1 MNNLRDTIS
10 KVLLEHG
17 PLLNE
22 PSSLDPRESLYDAG
36 LSSHASVSVMLALED
51 EFDIEFP
58 DALLNRSTFESIQSL
73 EDALTQ
79 VLGSED

>member
-17 PLLNE
+17 HLLNE

-51 EFDIEFP
+51 EFDIEFEP
-58 DALLNRSTFESIQSL
+58 EDVMELTSYHAGFALLRKHGV
-73 EDALTQ
+73 AL
-79 VLGSED
+79 